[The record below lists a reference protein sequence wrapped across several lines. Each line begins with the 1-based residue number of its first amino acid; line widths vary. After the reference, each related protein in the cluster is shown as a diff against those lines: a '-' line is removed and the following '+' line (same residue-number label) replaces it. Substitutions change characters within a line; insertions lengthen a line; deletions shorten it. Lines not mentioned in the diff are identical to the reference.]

1 MVFSDLFFLYAFLPL
16 CLLMYFIG
24 KPIGWKNAILIIFSL
39 IFYAWGEPLWIIL
52 LIDSTII
59 NYCCGLVIENYRGT
73 KLAKVGVAISLIVS
87 LGLLGVFKYTD
98 FVVENLNAILP
109 IDIPAPHIA
118 LPIGISFYTFQILSY
133 ILDAYWGKVK
143 VQHDPMKFLM
153 FVSLFPQ
160 LVAGPIVRYG
170 VIEKEIDNRRS
181 TAEDISQGVTRFIV
195 GLGKKVILANN
206 LYTIVQN
213 TLGGNMETLS
223 VFGCWFGVACYA
235 LYVLFDF
242 SGYSDMA
249 IGLGRIFGFHFNEN
263 FNYPFICKNIT
274 EFWQRWHISLGSFF
288 RDYLLYVPIFGKR
301 RQYLSLFLVWFCTG
315 LWHGAAW
322 NYIIWGLYF
331 GVFLFIERKIGN
343 KRMRKIPVV
352 LTHFYS
358 KLVIVLGF
366 GIFYFEDLGRLGLF
380 FKGLVGANGNALTNI
395 AVQTTFMNNIFLFA
409 AAVLFCFPVIPTLK
423 KWIVT
428 KANGA
433 AISGTVQIVGNVV
446 LLAVCSIMLVNNT
459 NNPFLYWNF

>member
-170 VIEKEIDNRRS
+170 VIEKEIDNRHS

-331 GVFLFIERKIGN
+331 GVFIFIERKIGN

-352 LTHFYS
+352 LTHLYS

-366 GIFYFEDLGRLGLF
+366 GIFYFEDLGRMGLF

-433 AISGTVQIVGNVV
+433 AISGTAQIVGNVV